1 MVLVALA
8 IRLIVMVFLLPEQ
21 LEPRR
26 DHWHFGYE
34 AGRIAR
40 SIVQGR
46 GFSNPLFEDTGPTA
60 WMTPVYPYLVAG
72 VFKLFGTY
80 TKTSAVVLLSLNALM
95 SALTCVLV
103 FLIARVSFGE
113 RVAKWSGWAWAFCP
127 YAIYFPVERIW
138 ETWLATLLLC
148 ALFLMTLN
156 LENEEK
162 HYHRGHRGSHG
173 KAWIVFGLL
182 WGLLWGVAALT
193 SPALL
198 SVLPFLAGWVIYRR
212 HRRGQRWFGVHVIA
226 AIAFI
231 AVVSPWFVRNYKVF
245 HRFVPF
251 RDNMGIVLRLGTKG
265 TTAHWAPYE
274 VGPWHNPQE
283 WNEFKQLGEL
293 AYFDKKKQQAFE
305 FIRAHPGWYAWA
317 TIRRAVYLWTGYWSL
332 DREYLAE
339 EPLDPPNILFCST
352 LTVLA
357 LLGLRRAWR
366 ADWSGALPYAL
377 VLFSFPL
384 IYYITSPEVYY
395 RRPIDPF
402 LVILAVVGVMPNR
415 GQSPAKNLTQK
426 TEAANSAAHSKLAG
440 ARLGGFE
447 FIRTHPRWFAV
458 VTVRR
463 FVYIWTG
470 FWSFDKRYLAE
481 EPLDPPNVFL
491 YRADA
496 HDAHRPAP
504 RVAPESFCRGS
515 VRDGAFL
522 YSGRFTISPTSR
534 CTPVVKSIR

>member
-8 IRLIVMVFLLPEQ
+8 IRLVVMVFLLPEQ
-21 LEPRR
+21 LDPQR

-46 GFSNPLFEDTGPTA
+46 GFSSPLFEDTGPTA

-80 TKTSAVVLLSLNALM
+80 TKASAIALLSLNALM
-95 SALTCVLV
+95 SALVCILV
-103 FLIARVSFGE
+103 FLIARVSFGDRIAE
-113 RVAKWSGWAWAFCP
+113 WSGWAWAFCP

-148 ALFLMTLN
+148 VLFLITLN
-156 LENEEK
+156 LENENK
-162 HYHRGHRGSHG
+162 FRNW
-173 KAWIVFGLL
+173 AAFGLL
-182 WGLLWGVAALT
+182 WGLAALT

-212 HRRGQRWFGVHVIA
+212 QRRGQRWFAVNVVA
-226 AIAFI
+226 TIAFI
-231 AVVSPWFVRNYKVF
+231 AVLSPWFIRNYKVF
-245 HRFVPF
+245 HRVVPF

-265 TTAHWAPYE
+265 NTSYWGPYE
-274 VGPWHNPQE
+274 LGPWHNEQE

-305 FIRAHPGWYAWA
+305 FIRTHPGWYIW
-317 TIRRAVYLWTGYWSL
+317 TSFRRAVFLWTGYWSL
-332 DREYLAE
+332 DRDYLKQ
-339 EPLDPPNILFCST
+339 EPLDPPNILFCTT

-357 LLGLRRAWR
+357 FLGLRRALR
-366 ADWSGALPYAL
+366 TDCSGTLPYAL

-402 LVILAVVGVMPNR
+402 YVILAIVAVL
-415 GQSPAKNLTQK
+415 PAAAKGK
-426 TEAANSAAHSKLAG
+426 AAN
-440 ARLGGFE
+440 
-447 FIRTHPRWFAV
+447 W
-458 VTVRR
+458 
-463 FVYIWTG
+463 
-470 FWSFDKRYLAE
+470 
-481 EPLDPPNVFL
+481 PPSEN
-491 YRADA
+491 
-496 HDAHRPAP
+496 
-504 RVAPESFCRGS
+504 
-515 VRDGAFL
+515 
-522 YSGRFTISPTSR
+522 
-534 CTPVVKSIR
+534 

>member
-8 IRLIVMVFLLPEQ
+8 IRLVVMVFLLPEQ
-21 LEPRR
+21 LEPQR

-46 GFSNPLFEDTGPTA
+46 GFGSPLFEDTGPTA

-80 TKTSAVVLLSLNALM
+80 TKLSAIVLLSLNASM
-95 SALTCVLV
+95 SALACVLV
-103 FLIARVSFGE
+103 FLIARVSFGD
-113 RVAKWSGWAWAFCP
+113 RVAKWSGWAWAFFP

-148 ALFLMTLN
+148 LIFLMTLN
-156 LENEEK
+156 LENENK
-162 HYHRGHRGSHG
+162 FR
-173 KAWIVFGLL
+173 KWALFGLL
-182 WGLLWGVAALT
+182 WGLAALT

-198 SVLPFLAGWVIYRR
+198 SVLPFLAGWIIYRR
-212 HRRGQRWFGVHVIA
+212 HRRGQHWFAVNTVA
-226 AIAFI
+226 AIVFV
-231 AVVSPWFVRNYKVF
+231 AVISPWFIRNYEVF
-245 HRFVPF
+245 HRVVPF

-265 TTAHWAPYE
+265 NTSYWGPYE
-274 VGPWHNPQE
+274 LGPWHNEQE

-317 TIRRAVYLWTGYWSL
+317 TVRRAVYLWTGYWSL
-332 DREYLAE
+332 DRAYLSQ
-339 EPLDPPNILFCST
+339 EPLDPPNILFCTT

-357 LLGLRRAWR
+357 LLGLRRALR
-366 ADWSGALPYAL
+366 ADWSRALPYAL

-402 LVILAVVGVMPNR
+402 FVILAVV
-415 GQSPAKNLTQK
+415 
-426 TEAANSAAHSKLAG
+426 
-440 ARLGGFE
+440 
-447 FIRTHPRWFAV
+447 AV
-458 VTVRR
+458 LKS
-463 FVYIWTG
+463 G
-470 FWSFDKRYLAE
+470 
-481 EPLDPPNVFL
+481 
-491 YRADA
+491 
-496 HDAHRPAP
+496 
-504 RVAPESFCRGS
+504 ESG
-515 VRDGAFL
+515 
-522 YSGRFTISPTSR
+522 
-534 CTPVVKSIR
+534 PV